1 MRLAEGKRGTM
12 NTKLVINRGTLL
24 GTKKEKQTAR
34 WKMTEV
40 RTEDREICA
49 DKERNSSY
57 SVLSCFHLLIHDFNV
72 ILFYRT

>member
-40 RTEDREICA
+40 RTEDRGQRDMC
-49 DKERNSSY
+49 
-57 SVLSCFHLLIHDFNV
+57 
-72 ILFYRT
+72 